1 MAQYEDYDKEL
12 EKRYNDV
19 DSDELD
25 GGNNSRKTLLGYR
38 IIIIVLIAV
47 LGVLTFQHFRV
58 TSDIKENFRIE
69 RDTLNSQ
76 ISGLIAE
83 MDEIT
88 ATNDSVNSELR
99 ANILIERDKAD
110 SLMTKLRKERS
121 INHNK
126 IRQYEKELGTLRTVM
141 RHYVHQIDSLNTLN
155 KELAAQNTRY
165 RKQVAE
171 ETKRANIAEEK
182 AAEMTSQLRRGAI
195 VKSRGIT
202 LVAMNAGG
210 STVKKASRAS
220 RLRTDLILSANELT
234 TPGGRNVYVRI
245 TGPDGMVLS
254 GGPDCMME
262 FEGDAISYSAMREVD
277 YQNEDLDVSIYF
289 STTAEL
295 ASGEYRVDVYMDGYH
310 IGSGELVLR

>member
-25 GGNNSRKTLLGYR
+25 GGNSSRKTLLGYR

-110 SLMTKLRKERS
+110 SLMPKLRKERS

-155 KELAAQNTRY
+155 K
-165 RKQVAE
+165 
-171 ETKRANIAEEK
+171 
-182 AAEMTSQLRRGAI
+182 QLTAFD
-195 VKSRGIT
+195 
-202 LVAMNAGG
+202 LV
-210 STVKKASRAS
+210 
-220 RLRTDLILSANELT
+220 D
-234 TPGGRNVYVRI
+234 
-245 TGPDGMVLS
+245 
-254 GGPDCMME
+254 
-262 FEGDAISYSAMREVD
+262 
-277 YQNEDLDVSIYF
+277 
-289 STTAEL
+289 
-295 ASGEYRVDVYMDGYH
+295 
-310 IGSGELVLR
+310 